1 MCTPPAFAS
10 KSDGVNITIALPAGV
25 AGVVAVAVSTIF
37 GTSPPFLPFTTL
49 LCQ

>member
-10 KSDGVNITIALPAGV
+10 KSDEVNITIALP